1 MLKRGCSFGF
11 LKQLEMENNYYK
23 NLTIWKSSIDLVER
37 IYKFTSQFP
46 SEEKFGLTAQI
57 RRASVSVPSNIAEGY
72 CRQGQKE
79 TAHFISIAIG
89 SLAEVETQLI
99 IANRLGY
106 AESTETEELVL
117 KINSI
122 QKQSIS
128 LRKRIQNDL
137 TFPKS
142 Q

>member
-1 MLKRGCSFGF
+1 MT
-11 LKQLEMENNYYK
+11 NNYYK
-23 NLTIWKSSIDLVER
+23 NLTIWRSSIDLVER
-37 IYKFTSQFP
+37 IYKLTTLFP
-46 SEEKFGLTAQI
+46 AEEKFGLSSQI

-99 IANRLGY
+99 IASKLGY
-106 AESTETEELVL
+106 IESNETEELIL

-137 TFPKS
+137 VNSKC
-142 Q
+142 

>member
-1 MLKRGCSFGF
+1 MT
-11 LKQLEMENNYYK
+11 NNYYK

-37 IYKFTSQFP
+37 VYKLSKLFP
-46 SEEKFGLTAQI
+46 ADEKFGLTSQI

-89 SLAEVETQLI
+89 SLAEVETQII
-99 IANRLGY
+99 IANKLGY
-106 AESTETEELVL
+106 LENQITEDLMS

-122 QKQSIS
+122 QKQSIA

-137 TFPKS
+137 VNSKY
-142 Q
+142 

>member
-1 MLKRGCSFGF
+1 MLIGECSFGF

-37 IYKFTSQFP
+37 IYKFTAQFP
-46 SEEKFGLTAQI
+46 AEEKFGLSSQI

-99 IANRLGY
+99 IANKLGY
-106 AESTETEELVL
+106 IESNETEELIL

-137 TFPKS
+137 VNSKC
-142 Q
+142 

>member
-1 MLKRGCSFGF
+1 
-11 LKQLEMENNYYK
+11 MENNYYK

-37 IYKFTSQFP
+37 IYKLTAQFP
-46 SEEKFGLTAQI
+46 AEEKFGLSSQI

-99 IANRLGY
+99 IASKLGY
-106 AESTETEELVL
+106 IESTETEELIL

-137 TFPKS
+137 VNSKS

>member
-1 MLKRGCSFGF
+1 MT
-11 LKQLEMENNYYK
+11 NNYYK

-37 IYKFTSQFP
+37 VYKLSKQFP
-46 SEEKFGLTAQI
+46 PDEKFGLTSQI

-72 CRQGQKE
+72 CRHSQKE

-99 IANRLGY
+99 IANKLGY
-106 AESTETEELVL
+106 ADRAKTEELVF

-137 TFPKS
+137 VNSKS
-142 Q
+142 QQPTTSDW

>member
-1 MLKRGCSFGF
+1 MT
-11 LKQLEMENNYYK
+11 NNYYK
-23 NLTIWKSSIDLVER
+23 NLTIWRSSIDLVER
-37 IYKFTSQFP
+37 IYKLTALFP
-46 SEEKFGLTAQI
+46 AEEKFGLSSQI

-99 IANRLGY
+99 IASKLGY
-106 AESTETEELVL
+106 IESTESEELIL

-137 TFPKS
+137 VNSKS